1 MVQDIAP
8 PLTRQLE
15 IYRHQAVAAPTLLDE
30 GTLAPSHVTQVLTQ
44 EGVTGRNRLFPPHLT
59 LWTFLLQVLSP
70 DGSCREALSR
80 LRPWMIAQGQTPC
93 APHTGS
99 YCKARKRLPEGVV
112 STLAR
117 HSGQRL
123 CEATPEAGLWK
134 GRRVK
139 IVDGSTVSMPDTQA
153 NQDAYPQQPGQQ
165 PGLGFPIARLVA
177 VFDLVSGAL
186 TTLGVGRYQGKATGE
201 MALFRQQQGHLQR
214 GDVVLAD
221 CYYSSYWTLAGL
233 REQGLD
239 YVGRQHHRR
248 TTDCRCGKRLGREDH
263 HVEWRKPV
271 KPAWMDQQTYAEF
284 PEQLTVRELRVRVG
298 RRGFRTQV
306 FVVVTTLLDARLY
319 SAHDLAELYGQ
330 RWHCELDLRSIK
342 AALGMDVLRC
352 RTPEM
357 VRKELWMYVLAY
369 NLMRAVMVRA
379 ALSKGLRPR
388 QLSFTGAL
396 QAVNG
401 FTPALVLAEGAVVV
415 ALLDALLE
423 SVAAHR
429 VGQRPNRVEPR
440 AVKRRPKAHKLLSV
454 PRIKARKRLE
464 SGRVA

>member
-15 IYRHQAVAAPTLLDE
+15 IYRHQAVAAPTLLDD

-44 EGVTGRNRLFPPHLT
+44 EGVVGRNRLFPPHLT

-80 LRPWMIAQGQTPC
+80 LRPWMIAKGQTPC

-117 HSGQRL
+117 HSAQRL
-123 CEATPEAGLWK
+123 GEQTPEAWLWK
-134 GRRVK
+134 GRHVK
-139 IVDGSTVSMPDTQA
+139 IVDGSTVSMPDTEA
-153 NQDAYPQQPGQQ
+153 NQAAYPQQPGQQ
-165 PGLGFPIARLVA
+165 PGLGFPIARIVA

-201 MALFRQQQGHLQR
+201 MALFRQQQHHVQR

-221 CYYSSYWTLAGL
+221 CYYSSYWTIAGL

-248 TTDCRCGKRLGREDH
+248 TTDFRCGKRLGREDH
-263 HVEWRKPV
+263 RVEWGKPV
-271 KPAWMDQQTYAEF
+271 KPAWMDQPTYAGL

-298 RRGFRTQV
+298 RRGFRTRV
-306 FVVVTTLLDARLY
+306 FVVVTTLLDAILY
-319 SAHDLAELYGQ
+319 SAHDVADLYGQ

-369 NLMRAVMVRA
+369 NLIRAVMVRA
-379 ALSKGLRPR
+379 ALSKGLCPR
-388 QLSFTGAL
+388 QLSFKGAL

-415 ALLDALLE
+415 ALLDALLG

-440 AVKRRPKAHKLLSV
+440 AVKRRPKAHKLLRV
-454 PRIKARKRLE
+454 PRLKARKRLE
-464 SGRVA
+464 SGRAA